1 METKIIQQSLNR
13 QEAIEEAYIKK
24 YYNGDI
30 SKLNVYK
37 GSIAPIKEW
46 NFLNCGIQYEFS
58 LPINFLLRLGL
69 LRGEKHDKTR
79 I

>member
-13 QEAIEEAYIKK
+13 QEAIEAYIKK

-46 NFLNCGIQYEFS
+46 NSLNCGIQYGFHY
-58 LPINFLLRLGL
+58 LFQWIWWKN
-69 LRGEKHDKTR
+69 
-79 I
+79 